1 MFHVEVVGVHSHN
14 MYIAIK
20 IMREK
25 CLIFEGIN
33 GDATVSLC
41 IIIISWRGRVSK
53 VYIVIFI
60 GLSL

>member
-1 MFHVEVVGVHSHN
+1 VFHVEVVGVHSHN
-14 MYIAIK
+14 MYIAMK

-41 IIIISWRGRVSK
+41 IIIIS
-53 VYIVIFI
+53 
-60 GLSL
+60 